1 MLNVGQIRVTCLA
14 CLFTFFWQGQ
24 VCGKIVDQ
32 VLASLH
38 ASSGKTGKHLPGL
51 LLALALIL
59 VTITRMTTLFLPQG
73 YRFAGV
79 HCGLKADPNLL
90 DLTLVVSDM
99 PATVAGTYTQNLV
112 CGAAVVVDHP
122 RTPGTGFKAMVANSR
137 VANDCTGEQ
146 GVRDAYE
153 MTALAAHYAGAE
165 PDKALVMSTGVIG
178 VMLPMDKVRAGIAD
192 AAKQLAS
199 DEESFMRAAR
209 GIMTTD
215 TVEKVVSRQLTLPS
229 GETVTLAG
237 FCKGAAMIAPN
248 MRTMLAMIMTDAAL
262 EPAVAQKLLTDA
274 VEESFNC
281 VSIDG
286 HTSPSDT
293 VLLYANGA
301 AVATPLTGE
310 NLAQFTHVLQEL
322 CVELAVKMPAD
333 GEGVS
338 HLITIDVQGCATRD
352 DAKKIARKVAED
364 VLVKTAIAGAD
375 PNWGR
380 IISATGNAGVQF
392 DPMEVSLTLNG
403 FELFRNGEPVPFD
416 KAAVADSIRTN
427 RDTHFLLTF
436 QSGGESIRFWTTDLT
451 TEYVRL
457 NSDYTT

>member
-1 MLNVGQIRVTCLA
+1 MP
-14 CLFTFFWQGQ
+14 
-24 VCGKIVDQ
+24 K
-32 VLASLH
+32 
-38 ASSGKTGKHLPGL
+38 
-51 LLALALIL
+51 
-59 VTITRMTTLFLPQG
+59 G

-79 HCGLKADPNLL
+79 HCGLKTDPNLL
-90 DLTLVVSDM
+90 DLSLVASDV
-99 PATVAGTYTQNLV
+99 PATVAGVYTQNIV
-112 CGAAVVVDHP
+112 CGAAVEVDRS
-122 RTPGTGFKAMVANSR
+122 RTPGIGFKAMVANSR

-146 GVRDAYE
+146 GVRDACE
-153 MTALAAHYAGAE
+153 MTELAAHYAGAA

-178 VMLPMDKVRAGIAD
+178 VMLPMEKVRAGIAE
-192 AAKQLAS
+192 AAKQLSS

-215 TVEKVVSRQLTLPS
+215 TVEKVASRQVTLRG

-248 MRTMLAMIMTDAAL
+248 MRTMLAMIMTDVAL
-262 EPAVAQKLLTDA
+262 EPATAQKFLSES

-281 VSIDG
+281 ISIDG

-301 AVATPLTGE
+301 AVSTPLTG
-310 NLAQFTHVLQEL
+310 NDLTQFAEALQAI
-322 CVELAVKMPAD
+322 CIELAVKMPAD

-338 HLITIDVQGCATRD
+338 HLITVDIQGCKTRE
-352 DAKKIARKVAED
+352 DAKTIARKVAED
-364 VLVKTAIAGAD
+364 VLVKTAICGAD

-380 IISATGNAGVQF
+380 IVSAAGTAGVPF
-392 DPMEVSLTLNG
+392 DPKKVSLKLNG

-416 KAAVADSIRTN
+416 KSVVSDSIRNN

-436 QSGGESIRFWTTDLT
+436 KEGNSSIRFWTTDLT